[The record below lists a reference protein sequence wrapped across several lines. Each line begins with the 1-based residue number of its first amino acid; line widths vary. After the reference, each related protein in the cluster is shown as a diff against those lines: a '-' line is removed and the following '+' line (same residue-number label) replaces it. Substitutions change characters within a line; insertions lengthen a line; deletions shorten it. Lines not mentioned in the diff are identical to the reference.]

1 MKISIVTPSF
11 NQGRFIERTLQS
23 VLNQQSDE
31 LEYKVMDGGSQD
43 ETVAILKKYA
53 ERLEYESAKDNGQAH
68 AINKGF
74 RTISGEIIGWLNS
87 DDVYYPE
94 AFKKVI
100 AIFKAHPEV
109 GVVYGDAYH
118 IDEHDQIIERYP
130 TEKWNA
136 KRLHSTCFLAQPA
149 VFMRR
154 QLLDQYGLLNEDLHF
169 CLDYEYWLRL
179 AGQGVRFYYL
189 NEVLAGSRLY
199 SQTKTMSFPL
209 KATREALDML
219 KVRIGYVPTQWL
231 VNYAVL
237 LVKNKKTAKI
247 KRLPYFAMVLTATV
261 KVNFVCNGFIRGLFT
276 LLCLPGFVF
285 KRSEL
290 LRTKRKVD

>member
-23 VLNQQSDE
+23 VLNQKSVE

-43 ETVAILKKYA
+43 ETVAILEKYA
-53 ERLEYESAKDNGQAH
+53 KHLEYESAKDKGQAH

-74 RTISGEIIGWLNS
+74 SKISGEIIGWLNS

-94 AFKKVI
+94 AFNKVI
-100 AIFKAHPEV
+100 AIFKAHPDV

-136 KRLHSTCFLAQPA
+136 KRLQSTCFLAQPA
-149 VFMRR
+149 VFFRR
-154 QLLDQYGLLNEDLHF
+154 HLLDQCGLLNEDLHF

-179 AGQGVRFYYL
+179 AGQGVPFYYL
-189 NEVLAGSRLY
+189 NEVLAGSRLH
-199 SQTKTMSFPL
+199 SQTKTLSFPL
-209 KATREALDML
+209 KATREALFML
-219 KVRIGYVPTQWL
+219 KARIGFVPTQWL
-231 VNYAVL
+231 INYAVL
-237 LVKNKKTAKI
+237 LVKNKKEGKI
-247 KRLPYFAMVLTATV
+247 KRLPYFALILIMTL
-261 KVNFVCNGFIRGLFT
+261 KMNFYCNGFLRALFAV
-276 LLCLPGFVF
+276 CSLPRFAL
-285 KRSEL
+285 KRNKL
-290 LRTKRKVD
+290 QRRKM